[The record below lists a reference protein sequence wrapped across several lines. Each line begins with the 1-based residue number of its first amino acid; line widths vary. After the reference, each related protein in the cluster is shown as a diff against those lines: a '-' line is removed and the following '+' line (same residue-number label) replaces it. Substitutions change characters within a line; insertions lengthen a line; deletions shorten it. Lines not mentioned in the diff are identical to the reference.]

1 VPALAVQRESLY
13 PNMAATWGLSG
24 ANLYLPL
31 VPRNYDEVLQ
41 ELDAE
46 RLNAMNIRYYLIPQL
61 LPVDKAAEL
70 YDVHNPFSALPV
82 ERWLEIENQEVEQ
95 VEVTSFLSHAA
106 HLPQGALAGE
116 VLLRGDDGQVETL
129 PLRAG
134 IESAEWAY
142 AREDVAEVI
151 AHEMPEI
158 AHTWPARSGFP
169 PGEHP
174 GHSYRA
180 TWRFEPPLAVTAVM
194 LRLTLPEAHV
204 RVERVRLHT
213 ADGGEAL
220 LGHLLGLGDHEIV
233 YRSEDVLI
241 YRNHDALPRA
251 YLLTE
256 GQMVHHEGGELAL
269 PSPLRAGEVRE
280 VEVLRYEADVVEL
293 LATLDEAGYL
303 VLADLYYPGWQA
315 TVDGQPAPILALGLP
330 EGDRGAGVSPALRAV
345 ALDPG
350 QHVVRFVY
358 QPLSAAA
365 ILSGEH

>member
-1 VPALAVQRESLY
+1 
-13 PNMAATWGLSG
+13 
-24 ANLYLPL
+24 
-31 VPRNYDEVLQ
+31 
-41 ELDAE
+41 
-46 RLNAMNIRYYLIPQL
+46 MNIGYYLIPQL
-61 LPVDKAAEL
+61 LPVDEAAEL

-82 ERWLEIENQEVEQ
+82 ERWLEIERQEVQ
-95 VEVTSFLSHAA
+95 GIEVTSFLSHAA
-106 HLPQGALAGE
+106 HMPQGALAAE
-116 VLLRGDDGQVETL
+116 LLLRGDDGRVETL

-142 AREDVAEVI
+142 AREDVARVI
-151 AHEMPEI
+151 THDMPEV

-180 TWRFEPPLAVTAVM
+180 TWRFEPPLEVTAIM

-256 GQMVHHEGGELAL
+256 GQMVRHEDGGLSL
-269 PSPLRAGEVRE
+269 PSPLRAGEVGV
-280 VEVLRYEADVVEL
+280 VEVLRYEDHVVEL
-293 LATLDEAGYL
+293 LATLDEPGYL
-303 VLADLYYPGWQA
+303 VLADLHYPGWQA
-315 TVDGQPAPILALGLP
+315 TIDGHPAPILALGLP
-330 EGDRGAGVSPALRAV
+330 QRDRGAGVSPALRVV
-345 ALDPG
+345 ALPLG
-350 QHVVRFVY
+350 QHAVRFVY
-358 QPLSAAA
+358 RPFW
-365 ILSGEH
+365 